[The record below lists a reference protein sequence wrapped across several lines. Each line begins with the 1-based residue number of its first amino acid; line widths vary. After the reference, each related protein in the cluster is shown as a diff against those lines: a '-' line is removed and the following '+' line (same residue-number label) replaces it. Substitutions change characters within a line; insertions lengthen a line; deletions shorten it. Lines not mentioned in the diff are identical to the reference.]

1 MIITLR
7 WQSRGS
13 SHHAVTRRP
22 LNITT
27 YNHLIHKLIIMTKAI
42 PHHMQ
47 TLQNQVR
54 RPLIGLANFNYVAS
68 RVYGKT

>member
-1 MIITLR
+1 MIFTLT

-13 SHHAVTRRP
+13 SHHAMMRWP

-27 YNHLIHKLIIMTKAI
+27 YNHLIHKLIIMMKAI

-54 RPLIGLANFNYVAS
+54 RPLIGVENLNYMAS
-68 RVYGKT
+68 RVTG